1 MKWCLYYPA
10 HEVFAKD
17 MKRFVLFDIDGTL
30 IDPGGAGKRSVT
42 QAFNTVLSVPDAFA
56 GIALDGKTDIQII
69 KEGLCAH
76 GLPAGEKAILSIVS
90 EYVKNLKKE
99 IKKKTKHLMPGV
111 RELLHALQETD
122 GCFLGLLT
130 GNIQQGARIKLGAF
144 DLNEYFPVGAFGDDH
159 EDRNRLL
166 PVAIENL
173 KKSKGIT
180 IDFSDCIV
188 VGDTPLDVQCAKPY
202 GATCIA
208 VATGAQQYD
217 ELLQTDADH
226 VLNDL
231 SGAVALF
238 HSLNS

>member
-1 MKWCLYYPA
+1 
-10 HEVFAKD
+10 

-30 IDPGGAGKRSVT
+30 IDPAGAGRRSVT
-42 QAFNTVLSVPDAFA
+42 QAFNTVLSISDAFA
-56 GIALDGKTDIQII
+56 GIAMDGKTDIEII
-69 KEGLCAH
+69 KEGLSAH
-76 GLPAGEKAILSIVS
+76 GLPAGERIMFSIVS

-111 RELLHALQETD
+111 HELLNALHETD
-122 GCFLGLLT
+122 GCWLGLLT

-144 DLNEYFPVGAFGDDH
+144 SLNGYFPVGAFGDDH

-180 IDFSDCIV
+180 IDFRDCIV

-202 GATCIA
+202 GATSIA
-208 VATGAQQYD
+208 VATGPQRYD
-217 ELLQTDADH
+217 ELLRTDADY
-226 VLNDL
+226 VLKDL
-231 SGAVALF
+231 TDAVELF
-238 HSLNS
+238 RSLSS

>member
-1 MKWCLYYPA
+1 MKQ
-10 HEVFAKD
+10 
-17 MKRFVLFDIDGTL
+17 FVLFDIDGTL
-30 IDPGGAGKRSVT
+30 IEPGGAGRRSVT
-42 QAFNTVLSVPDAFA
+42 QAFNTVLSIPDAFA
-56 GIALDGKTDIQII
+56 GIAMDGKTDIQII
-69 KEGLCAH
+69 KEGLCVH
-76 GLPAGEKAILSIVS
+76 GLPAGERIMFSIVS
-90 EYVKNLKKE
+90 EYVRNLKKE

-111 RELLHALQETD
+111 RELLNALQETD
-122 GCFLGLLT
+122 GCWLGLLT

>member
-1 MKWCLYYPA
+1 
-10 HEVFAKD
+10 

-30 IDPGGAGKRSVT
+30 IDPAGAGRRSVT
-42 QAFNTVLSVPDAFA
+42 QAFNTVLSISDAFA
-56 GIALDGKTDIQII
+56 GIAMDGKTDIQII
-69 KEGLCAH
+69 KEGLSAH
-76 GLPAGEKAILSIVS
+76 GLPAGERIMFSIVS

-111 RELLHALQETD
+111 HELLNALHETD
-122 GCFLGLLT
+122 GCWLGLLT

-144 DLNEYFPVGAFGDDH
+144 SLNGYFPVGAFGDDH

-180 IDFSDCIV
+180 IDFRDCIV

-202 GATCIA
+202 GATSIA
-208 VATGAQQYD
+208 VATGPQRYD
-217 ELLQTDADH
+217 ELLRTDADY
-226 VLNDL
+226 VLKDL
-231 SGAVALF
+231 TDAVELF
-238 HSLNS
+238 RSLSS

>member
-1 MKWCLYYPA
+1 MKQ
-10 HEVFAKD
+10 
-17 MKRFVLFDIDGTL
+17 FVLFDIDGTL
-30 IDPGGAGKRSVT
+30 IEPGGAGRRSVT
-42 QAFNTVLSVPDAFA
+42 QAFNTVLSIPDAFA
-56 GIALDGKTDIQII
+56 GIAMDGKTDIQIV
-69 KEGLCAH
+69 H
-76 GLPAGEKAILSIVS
+76 GLPAGERIMFSIVS
-90 EYVKNLKKE
+90 EYVRNLKKE

-111 RELLHALQETD
+111 RELLNALQETD
-122 GCFLGLLT
+122 GCWLGLLT

>member
-1 MKWCLYYPA
+1 
-10 HEVFAKD
+10 

-30 IDPGGAGKRSVT
+30 IDPAGAGRRSVT
-42 QAFNTVLSVPDAFA
+42 QAFNTVLSISDAFA
-56 GIALDGKTDIQII
+56 GIAMDGKTDIQII
-69 KEGLCAH
+69 KEGLSAH
-76 GLPAGEKAILSIVS
+76 GLPAGERIIFLIVS

-111 RELLHALQETD
+111 RELLNALHETD
-122 GCFLGLLT
+122 GCWLGLLT

-144 DLNEYFPVGAFGDDH
+144 SLNGYFPVGAFGDDH

-180 IDFSDCIV
+180 IDFRDCIV

-202 GATCIA
+202 GATSIA
-208 VATGAQQYD
+208 VATGPQRYD
-217 ELLQTDADH
+217 EVLRTDADY
-226 VLNDL
+226 VLKDL
-231 SGAVALF
+231 TDAVELF
-238 HSLNS
+238 RSLSS